1 MVGILEVNS
10 SVTSRKSLNIT
21 SKDNTRHVLQCH
33 PPTLPQPLEGGEE
46 SDVRLVM
53 VGDVEVQVDVGELQA
68 EPRDRAAVQADGA
81 TRQVGLERGQLDRD

>member
-1 MVGILEVNS
+1 M
-10 SVTSRKSLNIT
+10 
-21 SKDNTRHVLQCH
+21 
-33 PPTLPQPLEGGEE
+33 
-46 SDVRLVM
+46 RLVM